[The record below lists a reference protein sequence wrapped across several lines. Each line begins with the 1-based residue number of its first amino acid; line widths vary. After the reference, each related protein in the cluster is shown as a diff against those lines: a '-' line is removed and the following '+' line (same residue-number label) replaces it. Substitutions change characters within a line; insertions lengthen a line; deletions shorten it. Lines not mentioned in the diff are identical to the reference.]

1 MIYTNL
7 SSECTGEAVALL
19 FAGVREGVGDMEF
32 DRAGFDRDVGLRLQ
46 RTRKERGITQ
56 EELAKRL
63 GLPRPSYANIESGR
77 QRVPL
82 DVVWRAAVVLDVSI
96 AALVPEPLS
105 RRREPAL
112 TNTMAFGTATVPTE
126 SMGFLPWRNLP
137 EDSAT

>member
-1 MIYTNL
+1 
-7 SSECTGEAVALL
+7 
-19 FAGVREGVGDMEF
+19 MEF

-56 EELAKRL
+56 AQLAKRL

-82 DVVWRAAVVLDVSI
+82 DVVWRAAVVLGVSI

-112 TNTMAFGTATVPTE
+112 TNTLALGTTAALSE
-126 SMGFLPWRNLP
+126 SIGFMPWPGPP
-137 EDSAT
+137 EDSAS